1 MRSEEELIA
10 RIRAVFSSRNAL
22 GETEDGDAWRIES
35 LLATHVTTDVVVEG
49 VDFDRALYPLRY
61 AGHRALAQ
69 NLSDLYACD
78 AEPQA
83 FCWSLAIPPAWSVG
97 DVVAFATGAASLASS
112 LGVSLLGGDLSS
124 TTGPLTCAITAIGRT
139 PGVPVKR
146 SGARAGQ
153 SVWLTKKVG
162 ASARGLQVLQRARA
176 GSDDDAFAAFVKGL
190 DAGARAAVGAHV
202 EPVVVHGLDSLAD
215 YAVAAIDV
223 SDGLVKDA
231 ARLARA
237 SGIAIDLDGLLLAVD
252 PAADV
257 DDALYGGEDWAVL
270 FCVPDG
276 LGDPPGCVRV
286 GRVVDGAGVWRD
298 GKQLEERGY
307 DHFGGG

>member
-1 MRSEEELIA
+1 MIA
-10 RIRAVFSSRNAL
+10 RIRAVFSQRGAL

-49 VDFDRALYPLRY
+49 VDFDRALYPVVY

-78 AEPQA
+78 AEPTA
-83 FCWSLAIPPAWSVG
+83 FCWSLAVPDSWSID
-97 DVVAFATGAASLASS
+97 DVASFAGGAAALAGSV
-112 LGVSLLGGDLSS
+112 GVSLLGGDLSS
-124 TTGPLTCAITAIGRT
+124 TAGPLVCSITALGRT

-153 SVWLTKKVG
+153 SVWLTKKLG
-162 ASARGLQVLQRARA
+162 ASAAGLKILQQARA
-176 GSDDDAFAAFVKGL
+176 GEPHAWGDAAFDAFVAGL
-190 DAGARAAVGAHV
+190 DGKARAAVRAHV

-215 YAVAAIDV
+215 WAVAAIDV

-231 ARLARA
+231 GRLARA
-237 SGIAIDLDGLLLAVD
+237 SGIAIELDALLSAVD
-252 PAADV
+252 PAASAS
-257 DDALYGGEDWAVL
+257 DALYGGEDWAVL

-298 GKQLEERGY
+298 GQRLEEKGW
-307 DHFGGG
+307 DHFQR